1 MKLRNNRSSTIE
13 DKVLEAIQQR
23 GAGDYIAEGLG
34 TGVTS
39 ALGFVGD
46 RKNRIGQQALGV
58 GQGLTGEYKRRR
70 DASPEFTEINIR
82 GNTGQLPSGDSRL
95 QDLATYNLP
104 GMSLETLGTMMLLTE
119 EQATDLAKTIG
130 LQGARLAN
138 TVMQATKT
146 PQGTGQL
153 VSDTVSWIAKNAP
166 ENLEEAQ
173 KALWKFGESL
183 TAGDVTGLGS
193 VAMAPIKRGLK
204 KTLKDAD
211 ETSQLTQR
219 GNTFPTYENADAVL
233 NRKNPTGETLDY
245 GAGLGKSQS
254 LGYKTFEPFPKKG
267 FKPDFLDPSEIA
279 SGSFS
284 RITNLNVL
292 NVLPKEARDQAVQ
305 EIGRIVAPNGQVL
318 ITTRKSKNDVL
329 DKHGKVRPGQKQ
341 GSEEGSVFTGTGTFQ
356 KGFDQFELESYIKEI
371 LGDGFDVERPAKSGI
386 NTSHVLV
393 TKKKPEEIRNTIGR
407 ASLTV
412 EQLKQ
417 QPVDL
422 NEIKKINADIDLIK
436 GVRGSTNGIPNSDV
450 EKELFRL
457 REVKFAEYVQKYG
470 YDNEFAIEM
479 RKHYDSL
486 KHPERSKLIT
496 VTGDTKVYTDTPAA
510 RRREKL
516 RGNLPPGE
524 RAVASYSRIPGMRDP
539 SERIVRPYEDLLG
552 YEGVMTVGDRMD
564 SGLILDAIADAKTDT
579 PLGGG
584 GLYSFH
590 MGKNVETGEQGWAS
604 MNPIA
609 QRFQDKI
616 VSVHEA
622 TGRPV
627 LGVHVLMG
635 QDASNFSV
643 PVVQAMVNQLD
654 QIKIPKSDLSK
665 FDEVVNKE
673 INKKNKK
680 IREDNETELKQAEKE
695 GRDPIL
701 EEEVVPF
708 VGLNDPR
715 YFDQLLGLNEFPR
728 EGSGALRK
736 SVVETMSK
744 VQLWGPLGFP
754 NYKDVL
760 KAVNV
765 DELEKLRTGSSGY
778 SLFEF
783 DPTVDPKKLPASPHP
798 SYAYGIP
805 GKDFG
810 RLERADIP
818 FHVMYPD
825 IAEQTR
831 HQKSIVKAKTDKET
845 GEKIPEH
852 EVPKNFAEQRFTA
865 AFGKSYS
872 QPFDER
878 WLQGI
883 LDFAKQNPIIDGS
896 NIPLAFLMLGAASLN
911 TPEGETE

>member
-1 MKLRNNRSSTIE
+1 MNLPSVDLN
-13 DKVLEAIQQR
+13 
-23 GAGDYIAEGLG
+23 
-34 TGVTS
+34 
-39 ALGFVGD
+39 
-46 RKNRIGQQALGV
+46 KNRRKKNRLELLDQLVGSRMQGIAPSDAGRQTFNNLNIERREPIVNVDDVGRGMEEAGASLKSFQEEKVKTPFDEALNFAFK
-58 GQGLTGEYKRRR
+58 T
-70 DASPEFTEINIR
+70 
-82 GNTGQLPSGDSRL
+82 
-95 QDLATYNLP
+95 LP
-104 GMSLETLGTMMLLTE
+104 GNSIELGGQIMQLND
-119 EQATDLAKTIG
+119 EQAVELAKTIG
-130 LQGARLAN
+130 LEGAELAN
-138 TVMQATKT
+138 RVAQATKS
-146 PQGTGQL
+146 PQETGQL
-153 VSDTVSWIAKNAP
+153 VKDTMSWIAKNVGTT
-166 ENLEEAQ
+166 EQLTELLN
-173 KALWKFGESL
+173 SL
-183 TAGDVTGLGS
+183 TVGDVMGGGS
-193 VAMAPIKRGLK
+193 LAVTPFIKKGLK

-211 ETSQLTQR
+211 ATS
-219 GNTFPTYENADAVL
+219 
-233 NRKNPTGETLDY
+233 
-245 GAGLGKSQS
+245 
-254 LGYKTFEPFPKKG
+254 
-267 FKPDFLDPSEIA
+267 
-279 SGSFS
+279 
-284 RITNLNVL
+284 
-292 NVLPKEARDQAVQ
+292 
-305 EIGRIVAPNGQVL
+305 
-318 ITTRKSKNDVL
+318 
-329 DKHGKVRPGQKQ
+329 
-341 GSEEGSVFTGTGTFQ
+341 
-356 KGFDQFELESYIKEI
+356 
-371 LGDGFDVERPAKSGI
+371 
-386 NTSHVLV
+386 
-393 TKKKPEEIRNTIGR
+393 TKKKSEDIRNTIGR
-407 ASLTV
+407 AELSK
-412 EQLKQ
+412 EQIKKANA
-417 QPVDL
+417 DL

-436 GVRGSTNGIPNSDV
+436 GVRGSTDGVGNAKV
-450 EKELFRL
+450 EKGLFQL
-457 REVKFAEYVQKYG
+457 RERKFAEYVQKYG

-479 RKHYDSL
+479 RKHYDSTN
-486 KHPERSKLIT
+486 HPERSKLTT
-496 VTGDTKVYTDTPAA
+496 VIGDTKVYTDTPAA
-510 RRREKL
+510 RRREDL

-539 SERIVRPYEDLLG
+539 SERRVRPYEDLVG
-552 YEGVMTVGDRMD
+552 YEGVITMGDRTD
-564 SGLILDAIADAKTDT
+564 SGIILDAIGDIKTNT
-579 PLGGG
+579 PVGGG

-590 MGKNVETGEQGWAS
+590 MGKNVETGEQAWAS

-609 QRFQDKI
+609 EKFQDKI

-627 LGVHVLMG
+627 LGVHMLMG

-643 PVVQAMVNQLD
+643 PVVQAMVSQLD

-673 INKKNKK
+673 INIKNEKIRVNNKK
-680 IREDNETELKQAEKE
+680 ELEQAKKE

-736 SVVETMSK
+736 SVIETMSK
-744 VQLWGPLGFP
+744 VTIWGPLGFP

-783 DPTVDPKKLPASPHP
+783 DPSVDPKKLPASPHP

-831 HQKSIVKAKTDKET
+831 HQTQTIKAKIDTKTGKE
-845 GEKIPEH
+845 IPEH
-852 EVPKNFAEQRFTA
+852 EIPKTFDQHRFTG
-865 AFGKSYS
+865 AFGKKYS

-883 LDFAKQNPIIDGS
+883 LDFVKQNPMIDGS

>member
-1 MKLRNNRSSTIE
+1 MNIPVFDLNENPRK
-13 DKVLEAIQQR
+13 
-23 GAGDYIAEGLG
+23 
-34 TGVTS
+34 
-39 ALGFVGD
+39 
-46 RKNRIGQQALGV
+46 KNRLELLDQLVGSRMQGIAPSDAGRQTFNNLNIERREPIVTVDAVGRGMEEAGASLKSFQEEKVNTPFDEALNFAFK
-58 GQGLTGEYKRRR
+58 T
-70 DASPEFTEINIR
+70 
-82 GNTGQLPSGDSRL
+82 
-95 QDLATYNLP
+95 LP
-104 GMSLETLGTMMLLTE
+104 GNSIQLGGQIMQLNQD
-119 EQATDLAKTIG
+119 QAVELAKTIG
-130 LQGARLAN
+130 LQGAELAN
-138 TVMQATKT
+138 RVAQATKS

-153 VSDTVSWIAKNAP
+153 VKDTMSWIAKNVGTT
-166 ENLEEAQ
+166 EQLTELLN
-173 KALWKFGESL
+173 SL
-183 TAGDVTGLGS
+183 TVGDVMGGGS
-193 VAMAPIKRGLK
+193 LAVTPFIKKGLK

-211 ETSQLTQR
+211 
-219 GNTFPTYENADAVL
+219 A
-233 NRKNPTGETLDY
+233 
-245 GAGLGKSQS
+245 
-254 LGYKTFEPFPKKG
+254 
-267 FKPDFLDPSEIA
+267 
-279 SGSFS
+279 
-284 RITNLNVL
+284 TN
-292 NVLPKEARDQAVQ
+292 
-305 EIGRIVAPNGQVL
+305 
-318 ITTRKSKNDVL
+318 
-329 DKHGKVRPGQKQ
+329 
-341 GSEEGSVFTGTGTFQ
+341 
-356 KGFDQFELESYIKEI
+356 
-371 LGDGFDVERPAKSGI
+371 
-386 NTSHVLV
+386 
-393 TKKKPEEIRNTIGR
+393 TKKKSEDIRNTIGR
-407 ASLTV
+407 AKLSK
-412 EQLKQ
+412 EQIKKAKA
-417 QPVDL
+417 DL

-436 GVRGSTNGIPNSDV
+436 GVRGSTDGVGNAKV
-450 EKELFRL
+450 ETGLFQL
-457 REVKFAEYVQKYG
+457 RERKFAEYVQKYG

-479 RKHYDSL
+479 RKHYDSRN
-486 KHPERSKLIT
+486 HPERSKLTT
-496 VTGDTKVYTDTPAA
+496 VIGDTKVYTDTPAA
-510 RRREKL
+510 RRREDL

-539 SERIVRPYEDLLG
+539 SERRVRPYEDLVG
-552 YEGVMTVGDRMD
+552 YEGVITMGDRTD
-564 SGLILDAIADAKTDT
+564 SGIILDAIGDIKTNT
-579 PLGGG
+579 PVGGG

-590 MGKNVETGEQGWAS
+590 MGKNVETGEQAWAS

-609 QRFQDKI
+609 ERFQDKI

-627 LGVHVLMG
+627 LGVHMLMG

-673 INKKNKK
+673 IAIKNKK
-680 IREDNETELKQAEKE
+680 IRENNEKELEQAKKE

-736 SVVETMSK
+736 SVIETMSK
-744 VQLWGPLGFP
+744 VTIWGPLGFP

-783 DPTVDPKKLPASPHP
+783 DPSVDPKKLPASPHP

-831 HQKSIVKAKTDKET
+831 HQTQTIKAKIDTKTGKE
-845 GEKIPEH
+845 IPEH
-852 EVPKNFAEQRFTA
+852 EIPKTFDQHRFTG
-865 AFGKSYS
+865 AFGKKYS
-872 QPFDER
+872 QHFDER
-878 WLQGI
+878 WLQGV
-883 LDFAKQNPIIDGS
+883 LDFVKQNPMIDGS